1 MKYKIISHILF
12 FYIIFL
18 QLNSSFYPSFS
29 SESFASPASNLIRVV
44 SYNIHFGTST
54 KGKPAISTVSKFLNL
69 VDPDILCLQEVDQNT
84 IRSLFLDQPTK
95 LNKDLSMKIAY
106 GKTGSVIPGTTG
118 NLILSKFPILSI
130 ENKILPSWKY
140 KRSALKVTLKT
151 PIGKINVI
159 NTHLSLSK
167 EVRKKQIEIIKDWIL
182 EDRLPT
188 ILAGDFNTTDITE
201 LNSLLSF
208 LNDPAIVTNQTDIK
222 TFKNH
227 KYNSRIDY
235 ILVPKTY
242 FIKSYMVP
250 SFHFSDHYPVIVDIY

>member
-1 MKYKIISHILF
+1 MKYKIISYILC

-18 QLNSSFYPSFS
+18 QLNSSFSPSFS
-29 SESFASPASNLIRVV
+29 SQSFASPANNSIRVV

-54 KGKPAISTVSKFLNL
+54 KGKPAISVVSKFLNL
-69 VDPDILCLQEVDQNT
+69 IDPDILCLQEVDQKT

-106 GKTGSVIPGTTG
+106 GITDSVILGTTG

-130 ENKILPSWKY
+130 ENKVLPSYKY

-151 PIGKINVI
+151 SIGKINVI

-167 EVRKKQIEIIKDWIL
+167 EVRKKQIKIIKDWIL
-182 EDRLPT
+182 EDRLPA
-188 ILAGDFNTTDITE
+188 ILAGDFNTTDINE
-201 LNSLLSF
+201 LQTLLSF
-208 LNDPAIVTNQTDIK
+208 LNDPAIITNQTDIK
-222 TFKNH
+222 TFKDH
-227 KYNSRIDY
+227 KYNARIDY
-235 ILVPKTY
+235 VFVPKTY
-242 FIKSYMVP
+242 FVKSYMVP